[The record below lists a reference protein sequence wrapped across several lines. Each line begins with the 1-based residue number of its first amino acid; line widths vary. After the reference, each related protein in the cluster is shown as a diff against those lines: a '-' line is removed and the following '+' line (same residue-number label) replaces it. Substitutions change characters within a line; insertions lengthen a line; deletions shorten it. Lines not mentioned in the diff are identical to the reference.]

1 MDEAILYRESDG
13 VAWITLD
20 RSGKRNAITSAM
32 YSTLAARLDQA
43 ERDGAVR
50 VLALQGAGGTFTAGN
65 DLHDFLDSPPA
76 GSESPVRRF
85 LTALASARKPLL
97 AAVDGWAIG
106 IGVTVL
112 LHCDL
117 VVAADDA
124 WFRMPFVDLG
134 LVPEAASSLLL
145 PRLAGYHKAAEL
157 LLLAER
163 FDAAEALAC
172 GLVNRVVAAEDLT
185 PTVEAIA
192 AALAAKPPGALQLTK
207 ELLRRPVSE
216 ITDRIELESA
226 IFARQLGTPEATS
239 ALRAFF
245 EERGPG

>member
-1 MDEAILYRESDG
+1 MDEAILYRVSDG

-32 YSTLAARLDQA
+32 YSTLAARFDQA

-65 DLHDFLDSPPA
+65 DLHDFLDPPA
-76 GSESPVRRF
+76 GSESPARRF
-85 LTALASARKPLL
+85 LTALASARKPLV

-106 IGVTVL
+106 IGVTML

-117 VVAADDA
+117 VVATDRAR
-124 WFRMPFVDLG
+124 FRMPFVDLG

-145 PRLAGYHKAAEL
+145 PRLVGYHKAAEL

-192 AALAAKPPGALQLTK
+192 AALAAKPPGAVQLTK

-216 ITDRIELESA
+216 MTDRIELESA
-226 IFARQLGTPEATS
+226 IFARQLGTPEATT

-245 EERGPG
+245 EERPSG

>member
-1 MDEAILYRESDG
+1 MEEGILYRVSDG
-13 VAWITLD
+13 VARITLD
-20 RSGKRNAITSAM
+20 RSGKRNTITAAM
-32 YSTLAARLDQA
+32 YSTLADRLDQA
-43 ERDGAVR
+43 EGDEAVR
-50 VLALQGAGGTFTAGN
+50 VLVLQGAGGTFTAGN
-65 DLHDFLDSPPA
+65 DLSDFLDSPPV
-76 GSESPVRRF
+76 GTDTPVRRF
-85 LTALASARKPLL
+85 LAALASARKPLL

-106 IGVTVL
+106 IGVTML

-117 VVAADDA
+117 VVATEDA

-145 PRLAGYHKAAEL
+145 PRLVGLHKAAEL

-163 FDAAEALAC
+163 FDATEALAC

-185 PTVEAIA
+185 ATVESIA

-207 ELLRRPVSE
+207 ELLRNPVSE

-226 IFARQLGTPEATS
+226 IFASQLATPEATA
-239 ALRAFF
+239 ALRGFF
-245 EERGPG
+245 DARRPR

>member
-145 PRLAGYHKAAEL
+145 PRLA
-157 LLLAER
+157 
-163 FDAAEALAC
+163 
-172 GLVNRVVAAEDLT
+172 
-185 PTVEAIA
+185 
-192 AALAAKPPGALQLTK
+192 
-207 ELLRRPVSE
+207 
-216 ITDRIELESA
+216 
-226 IFARQLGTPEATS
+226 
-239 ALRAFF
+239 
-245 EERGPG
+245 